1 MLSNF
6 WVRIIH
12 VVPAGINFDHQLCD
26 LNKEP
31 QLVSQGRVFA
41 SNSYWLI
48 KWAQVYFREH
58 CNSFIFSLKGLT
70 GQVGVI
76 SHIAVTLCCFKV
88 ITLST

>member
-41 SNSYWLI
+41 SKLL
-48 KWAQVYFREH
+48 ADQMGT
-58 CNSFIFSLKGLT
+58 GLL
-70 GQVGVI
+70 QR
-76 SHIAVTLCCFKV
+76 TL
-88 ITLST
+88 

>member
-12 VVPAGINFDHQLCD
+12 VVPADVNFDHQLCD

-48 KWAQVYFREH
+48 KWAQV
-58 CNSFIFSLKGLT
+58 
-70 GQVGVI
+70 
-76 SHIAVTLCCFKV
+76 
-88 ITLST
+88 